1 MTTADTDGSA
11 LRLLS
16 TILTHFDSL
25 DAFLAQLHH
34 ELDGPTQILPRIDPD
49 TVPAP
54 QPSRPPIPRISIGGT
69 GRHARR
75 DTRPP
80 SRWQT

>member
-1 MTTADTDGSA
+1 MTTANTDGSA

-25 DAFLAQLHH
+25 DAFLTQLHH

-49 TVPAP
+49 AAP
-54 QPSRPPIPRISIGGT
+54 TPHANRPPIPRISIGGA

-75 DTRPP
+75 DTRTP
-80 SRWQT
+80 R